1 MCYISGTTKRT
12 NLAIEVTRINHQIR
26 SAELRVV
33 GENGE
38 NFGVISLSEAL
49 KKAEAA
55 GLDLIEISPNALPP
69 VAKIMDYGKFQYDA
83 NKKQKLAKTRAHT
96 VETKN
101 VQVKVGTGE
110 HDLDL
115 KAKKVSEW
123 LREGHRVKIDLFL
136 PGRTKYMD
144 FNFLKERLGRILKL
158 VSEEYKVAD
167 EPKKSL
173 KGITTVIEKASS
185 K

>member
-1 MCYISGTTKRT
+1 MGD
-12 NLAIEVTRINHQIR
+12 
-26 SAELRVV
+26 
-33 GENGE
+33 NGE
-38 NFGVISLSEAL
+38 NYGVLSLSAAL
-49 KKAEAA
+49 KKAEEV

-83 NKKQKLAKTRAHT
+83 NKKQKLAKTRSQT

-101 VQVKVGTGE
+101 IQVKVGTGE

-115 KAKKVSEW
+115 KAKKASEW

-144 FNFLKERLGRILKL
+144 FAFLKERLDRVLKL
-158 VSEEYKVAD
+158 ISENYKVA
-167 EPKKSL
+167 EEAKKSP
-173 KGITTVIEKASS
+173 KGLTTVIERAS